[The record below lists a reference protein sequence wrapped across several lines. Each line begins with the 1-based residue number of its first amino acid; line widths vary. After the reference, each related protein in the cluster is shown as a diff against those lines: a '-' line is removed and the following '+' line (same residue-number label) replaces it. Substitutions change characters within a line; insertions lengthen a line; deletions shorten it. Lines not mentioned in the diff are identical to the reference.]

1 MNDTVRIKPGI
12 LPTGAATP
20 IPGAVVEPEPSLPA
34 VLQAAAVPDLARPRR
49 GFRWGRALI
58 ASAVLLVA
66 GIGIIDAGVWID
78 DLFVRS
84 TALGVVGTA
93 LFGAVA
99 AALLGFAGS
108 EYRNLLRLRSAQ
120 GIRDQGYRLA
130 QSAGTFE
137 GRGFMADL
145 VKLTSATPAG
155 GALCDDFRDA
165 LADTHDDREALQ
177 LFERIVLRPLD
188 ELAYGAIRRAAR
200 DTAVGASISPVGGLD
215 AAIVL
220 WRSMR
225 MVREIAEIYGLRPTR
240 LSLFALVRRMIVTAA
255 FSVTTDMVG
264 DIVGAHL
271 GGRVAGLV
279 SGKLAEGIYAG
290 VRTGRLGILAI
301 EQCRPLPFAADDR
314 PNLRQLVSQS
324 LGSLIAS
331 AAPETR

>member
-1 MNDTVRIKPGI
+1 VNDTVRIKPGI
-12 LPTGAATP
+12 LPSGTTTP
-20 IPGAVVEPEPSLPA
+20 LPGAVLEPEPALPA
-34 VLQAAAVPDLARPRR
+34 VLPSAPDLVRPRR
-49 GFRWGRALI
+49 GFRWGRAL
-58 ASAVLLVA
+58 ALSAVTLVV
-66 GIGIIDAGVWID
+66 GIGVIDAATWID
-78 DLFVRS
+78 DLFARS

-99 AALLGFAGS
+99 AALIGFAGS

-120 GIRDQGYRLA
+120 GIREEGYRLA

-145 VKLTSATPAG
+145 VKLTSASPVG
-155 GALCDDFRDA
+155 RELCDQFRDA
-165 LADTHDDREALQ
+165 LADTHDDREAMQ
-177 LFERIVLRPLD
+177 LFERLVLRPLD
-188 ELAYGAIRRAAR
+188 DVAYGAIRRAAR
-200 DTAVGASISPVGGLD
+200 DTVVGASISPVGGLD

-220 WRSMR
+220 WRSTR
-225 MVREIAEIYGLRPTR
+225 MVREIAEVYGLRPTR

-255 FSVTTDMVG
+255 FSVTTDMVA
-264 DIVGAHL
+264 DIVGAHV

-314 PNLRQLVSQS
+314 PNLRQLISQS
-324 LGSLIAS
+324 LGSLIAPV
-331 AAPETR
+331 PEAR

>member
-1 MNDTVRIKPGI
+1 MSDAVRIKPGI
-12 LPTGAATP
+12 LPTGTTTP
-20 IPGAVVEPEPSLPA
+20 LPGAVLEPEPALPA
-34 VLQAAAVPDLARPRR
+34 VLQAAALSELNRPRR
-49 GFRWGRALI
+49 GFRWGRWLVI
-58 ASAVLLVA
+58 SAITLVA
-66 GIGIIDAGVWID
+66 GIGIIDAATWID
-78 DLFVRS
+78 DLFARS
-84 TALGVVGTA
+84 TALGFVGTA

-120 GIRDQGYRLA
+120 GIRDLGYRYA

-137 GRGFMADL
+137 GRGFMTDL
-145 VKLTSATPAG
+145 VKLTSASPAG
-155 GALCDDFRDA
+155 RALCDDFRDA

-188 ELAYGAIRRAAR
+188 EIAYGAVRRAAR
-200 DTAVGASISPVGGLD
+200 DTAVGASISPVGGID

-255 FSVTTDMVG
+255 FSVTADMVG
-264 DIVGAHL
+264 DIVGAHV
-271 GGRVAGLV
+271 GGRIAGLV

-314 PNLRQLVSQS
+314 PNLRQLMSQS
-324 LGSLIAS
+324 LGSLIAP